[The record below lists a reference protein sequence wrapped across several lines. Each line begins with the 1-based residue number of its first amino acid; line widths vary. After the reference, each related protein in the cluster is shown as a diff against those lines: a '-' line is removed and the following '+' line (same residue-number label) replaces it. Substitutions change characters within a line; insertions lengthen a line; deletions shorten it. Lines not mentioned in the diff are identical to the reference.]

1 MVDKFIND
9 LWEQVNDGVFTDKET
24 LPAVI
29 YVGIKMH
36 LEALDRLAYNIE
48 SLRAEIMKI
57 EQKLGTEDLNQ
68 ENKEIN
74 TL

>member
-1 MVDKFIND
+1 MADKFINN
-9 LWEQVNDGVFTDKET
+9 LWEQVKNGAFADREA
-24 LPAVI
+24 LPVVI
-29 YVGIKMH
+29 HVGIKMH
-36 LEALDRLAYNIE
+36 LEALDRLNSNIE
-48 SLRAEIMKI
+48 SLRDEIVKI

>member
-1 MVDKFIND
+1 MVDRFIDEVWN
-9 LWEQVNDGVFTDKET
+9 QVNNGVFTEREA

-29 YVGIKMH
+29 FAGIMMH
-36 LEALDRLAYNIE
+36 LEALDRLANNIE
-48 SLRAEIMKI
+48 SLRDEIMKI

-68 ENKEIN
+68 ENKESN

>member
-9 LWEQVNDGVFTDKET
+9 LWEQVNDGVFIDKET

-36 LEALDRLAYNIE
+36 LEALDRLASNIE
-48 SLRAEIMKI
+48 SLRDEIVKI
-57 EQKLGTEDLNQ
+57 EQIIDTEDKKQ
-68 ENKEIN
+68 ENKESN

>member
-1 MVDKFIND
+1 MADKFINN
-9 LWEQVNDGVFTDKET
+9 LWEQVKNGVFADREA
-24 LPAVI
+24 LPVVI

-36 LEALDRLAYNIE
+36 LEVLDRLANNIE
-48 SLRAEIMKI
+48 SLQDEIMKI

>member
-1 MVDKFIND
+1 MVDKYID
-9 LWEQVNDGVFTDKET
+9 EIWKQVDNGVFADREA

-36 LEALDRLAYNIE
+36 LEAMDRLANNIE
-48 SLRAEIMKI
+48 SLRDEIMKI

-68 ENKEIN
+68 ENKESN

>member
-1 MVDKFIND
+1 MADKFIND
-9 LWEQVNDGVFTDKET
+9 LWEQVNNGVFADREA
-24 LPAVI
+24 LPAMI

-36 LEALDRLAYNIE
+36 LEAMDRLANNIE
-48 SLRAEIMKI
+48 SLRDEIIKI
-57 EQKLGTEDLNQ
+57 EKIIDTEDLNQ

>member
-1 MVDKFIND
+1 MVDEYIKEV
-9 LWEQVNDGVFTDKET
+9 WEQVGNGVFTTIDT
-24 LPAVI
+24 LPSVI

-36 LEALDRLAYNIE
+36 LEALDQLAYDIE
-48 SLRAEIMKI
+48 SLRNEVMKI

-68 ENKEIN
+68 ENKESN